1 MPRNTFG
8 LHAPRPPRVAK
19 PVAHALMLR
28 PGVDPSV
35 FAAELEH
42 YANTSIRNM
51 PHYGGQMPDI
61 GVLATKGD
69 KCAVVVCMP
78 NLMPPLKA
86 VFREKIADAVPL
98 TKGMFAAGRFESE
111 TEKTKFA
118 AQRKPIP
125 VERAGAMLAPAVV
138 ATPASPYLH

>member
-8 LHAPRPPRVAK
+8 LHAPRPPRAAK

-28 PGVDPSV
+28 PGVDPSA

-42 YANTSIRNM
+42 YANTNIRNA

-69 KCAVVVCMP
+69 RCAIVVCLP

-86 VFREKIADAVPL
+86 VFREQIADAVPL

-111 TEKTKFA
+111 TEKTEA
-118 AQRKPIP
+118 AASRAPIP
-125 VERAGAMLAPAVV
+125 VERAGAVETPAVV
-138 ATPASPYLH
+138 ATSAALQLN